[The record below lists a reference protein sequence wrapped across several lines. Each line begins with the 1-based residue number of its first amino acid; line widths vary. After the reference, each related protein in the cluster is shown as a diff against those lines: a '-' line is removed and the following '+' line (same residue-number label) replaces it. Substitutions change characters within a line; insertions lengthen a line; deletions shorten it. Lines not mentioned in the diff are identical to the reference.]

1 MNVSVAGTLLWLA
14 ICLREVPFSPAWRPP
29 TAPGAGAW
37 NTLFTICCGRHNI
50 WIFAILQ
57 VVHLCVQ
64 SRPGDGGEHS
74 LAALWAF
81 WGRPERQGEKPV
93 LIVLN
98 WPYLGD
104 LIRWS
109 ETCRRTSARVLASSP
124 WPTTRRLLSPFRFQD
139 TIFLSLTY
147 LFFLQFY

>member
-1 MNVSVAGTLLWLA
+1 MFLWQVL
-14 ICLREVPFSPAWRPP
+14 SSGWRS
-29 TAPGAGAW
+29 A
-37 NTLFTICCGRHNI
+37 CGRFPSLRHGSHQRLRVRVLKTHFSQFDAGDI
-50 WIFAILQ
+50 LWIFVILQ

-81 WGRPERQGEKPV
+81 WGGPERQGEKSV
-93 LIVLN
+93 VFLIVLN
-98 WPYLGD
+98 WPC

-109 ETCRRTSARVLASSP
+109 ETCRRTSARALASSP